1 MPGTYQLHLL
11 VLMFYFDFS
20 CEYTFKCICV
30 GLCENIMYGKLC
42 SCGPQQRQTQLLPSL
57 TTNST
62 LPGPRSSHSTD
73 PVPCECGKE
82 CREER
87 QERALPEWTMNPFT
101 NSFPLI
107 HATPL
112 RIGYHYPHIIAEE
125 SQGGPG
131 SHLFASSMCLA
142 NVTKN
147 RQRSLCVHTQNKDS
161 GNVEYG
167 P

>member
-1 MPGTYQLHLL
+1 MWFPHGCLLSQAQPAPRATKTLWFMPQTYQLHLI

-20 CEYTFKCICV
+20 CECTFKCICV

-42 SCGPQQRQTQLLPSL
+42 SCGPQQRQIQLLPLL

-62 LPGPRSSHSTD
+62 LPGPRSSHSPV

-82 CREER
+82 CQEER
-87 QERALPEWTMNPFT
+87 QERALPEWTVDPFT

-112 RIGYHYPHIIAEE
+112 RIGYHYPHIIAEG
-125 SQGGPG
+125 SQGG
-131 SHLFASSMCLA
+131 
-142 NVTKN
+142 
-147 RQRSLCVHTQNKDS
+147 SLCGLHP
-161 GNVEYG
+161 GMG
-167 P
+167 WGGR

>member
-1 MPGTYQLHLL
+1 MQLGRSLSWYSRDVVSHGCLLGQAQPAPRATKTLRFMPGTYQLHLL

-107 HATPL
+107 HATPQ

-125 SQGGPG
+125 SQGG
-131 SHLFASSMCLA
+131 
-142 NVTKN
+142 
-147 RQRSLCVHTQNKDS
+147 SL
-161 GNVEYG
+161 
-167 P
+167 